1 MKKLCNMFGAELII
15 FLTLNVAVA
24 QSVYAIVLSFDL
36 PWQRVGFA
44 CMGSNHRLQDNLCMP
59 DFL

>member
-36 PWQRVGFA
+36 P
-44 CMGSNHRLQDNLCMP
+44 
-59 DFL
+59 